1 MNDFYF
7 AIFGLSFLG
16 GIAYFWYKCQMFAVS
31 KFVLLM
37 GLLIT
42 PIGALVGI
50 YWLIKDFFLF
60 RNPSTKS
67 KDKFETEVKESA
79 NNKNITIPDE
89 LYLQA
94 LEDYENGNIDKA
106 LYARLF
112 AENDGKEE
120 LIKAKYIRLRVQKMA
135 LSN

>member
-7 AIFGLSFLG
+7 AIFALSFLG

-37 GLLIT
+37 GVLIS
-42 PIGALVGI
+42 PVGALVGI
-50 YWLIKDFFLF
+50 YWVIKDFFLF
-60 RNPSTKS
+60 RNPSSSS
-67 KDKFETEVKESA
+67 KDKFESGIKGNT
-79 NNKNITIPDE
+79 NNKNTTIPDK

-94 LEDYENGNIDKA
+94 LENYENGDIDKA

-112 AENDGKEE
+112 AENDGIEE
-120 LIKAKYIRLRVQKMA
+120 LIKAKYITLVVQKRVQ
-135 LSN
+135 LN

>member
-1 MNDFYF
+1 
-7 AIFGLSFLG
+7 
-16 GIAYFWYKCQMFAVS
+16 MFAVS

-37 GLLIT
+37 GVLIS
-42 PIGALVGI
+42 PVGALVGI
-50 YWLIKDFFLF
+50 YWVIKDFFLF
-60 RNPSTKS
+60 RNPSTS
-67 KDKFETEVKESA
+67 GKDKLENERKENT
-79 NNKNITIPDE
+79 NNKNTAIPDE
-89 LYLQA
+89 FYLQA

-120 LIKAKYIRLRVQKMA
+120 VIKAKYITLIVQKMV

>member
-7 AIFGLSFLG
+7 AIIALSFLG
-16 GIAYFWYKCQMFAVS
+16 GLVYFWYKCQMFAVN

-37 GLLIT
+37 GVLIS
-42 PIGALVGI
+42 PVGALVGI
-50 YWLIKDFFLF
+50 YWVIKDFFQF
-60 RNPSTKS
+60 RNSSTSS
-67 KDKFETEVKESA
+67 KDKFESEINGNA
-79 NNKNITIPDE
+79 NNKNTTIPDQ

-94 LEDYENGNIDKA
+94 LENYENGDIDKA

-120 LIKAKYIRLRVQKMA
+120 LVKAKYITLVVQKRVQ
-135 LSN
+135 SN

>member
-7 AIFGLSFLG
+7 AIIALSFLG

-37 GLLIT
+37 GVLIS
-42 PIGALVGI
+42 PVGALVGI

-60 RNPSTKS
+60 RNPSTSS
-67 KDKFETEVKESA
+67 KDKFETGINGNA
-79 NNKNITIPDE
+79 NDKKRTIPDE
-89 LYLQA
+89 FYLQA
-94 LEDYENGNIDKA
+94 LENYENGDIDKA

-120 LIKAKYIRLRVQKMA
+120 LIKAKYITLVVQKRVQ
-135 LSN
+135 SN

>member
-7 AIFGLSFLG
+7 AIIALSFLG

-37 GLLIT
+37 GVLIS
-42 PIGALVGI
+42 PVGALVGI
-50 YWLIKDFFLF
+50 YWVIKDFFQF
-60 RNPSTKS
+60 RNSSTSS
-67 KDKFETEVKESA
+67 KDKFESEINGNA
-79 NNKNITIPDE
+79 NNKNTTIPDQ

-94 LEDYENGNIDKA
+94 LENYENGDIDKA

-120 LIKAKYIRLRVQKMA
+120 LVKAKYITLVVQKRVQ
-135 LSN
+135 SN

>member
-1 MNDFYF
+1 MNDLYI

-16 GIAYFWYKCQMFAVS
+16 GLVYFWYKCQMFAVN

-37 GLLIT
+37 GVLIS
-42 PIGALVGI
+42 PVGALVGI
-50 YWLIKDFFLF
+50 YWVIKDFFQF
-60 RNPSTKS
+60 RNSSTSS
-67 KDKFETEVKESA
+67 KDKFQSEINGNA
-79 NNKNITIPDE
+79 NNKNTTIPDQ

-94 LEDYENGNIDKA
+94 LENYENGDIDKA

-120 LIKAKYIRLRVQKMA
+120 LIKAKYITLVVQKRVQ
-135 LSN
+135 SN

>member
-1 MNDFYF
+1 MNDLYI

-16 GIAYFWYKCQMFAVS
+16 GLLYFWYKCQMFAVN

-37 GLLIT
+37 GVLIS
-42 PIGALVGI
+42 PVGALVGI
-50 YWLIKDFFLF
+50 YWVIKDFFQF
-60 RNPSTKS
+60 RNSSTSS
-67 KDKFETEVKESA
+67 KDKFESEINGNA
-79 NNKNITIPDE
+79 NNKNTTIPDQ

-94 LEDYENGNIDKA
+94 LENYENGDIDKA

-120 LIKAKYIRLRVQKMA
+120 LVKAKYITLVVQKRVQ
-135 LSN
+135 SN

>member
-1 MNDFYF
+1 MNDLYF
-7 AIFGLSFLG
+7 AIFALSFLG
-16 GIAYFWYKCQMFAVS
+16 GLAYFWYKCQMFAVS

-37 GLLIT
+37 GVLIS
-42 PIGALVGI
+42 PVGALVGI
-50 YWLIKDFFLF
+50 YWVIKDFFLF
-60 RNPSTKS
+60 RNPSTS
-67 KDKFETEVKESA
+67 VKDKLENERKENT
-79 NNKNITIPDE
+79 NNKNTAIPDE
-89 LYLQA
+89 FYLQA

-120 LIKAKYIRLRVQKMA
+120 VIKAKYITLIVQKMV

>member
-7 AIFGLSFLG
+7 AIFALSFLG

-37 GLLIT
+37 GVLIS

-67 KDKFETEVKESA
+67 KDKFEAEIKESA

-120 LIKAKYIRLRVQKMA
+120 LIKAKYITLRVQKMA

>member
-1 MNDFYF
+1 MNDLYF
-7 AIFGLSFLG
+7 AIFALSFLG
-16 GIAYFWYKCQMFAVS
+16 GLAYFWYKCQMFAVS

-37 GLLIT
+37 GVLIS
-42 PIGALVGI
+42 PVGALVGI
-50 YWLIKDFFLF
+50 YWVIKDFFLF
-60 RNPSTKS
+60 RNPSTS
-67 KDKFETEVKESA
+67 GKDKLENERKENAS
-79 NNKNITIPDE
+79 NKNTAIPDE
-89 LYLQA
+89 FYLQA

-120 LIKAKYIRLRVQKMA
+120 VIKAKYITLIVQKMV

>member
-1 MNDFYF
+1 MNDLYI

-16 GIAYFWYKCQMFAVS
+16 GLVYFWYKCQMFAVN

-37 GLLIT
+37 GVLIS
-42 PIGALVGI
+42 PVGALVGI
-50 YWLIKDFFLF
+50 YWVIKDFFQF
-60 RNPSTKS
+60 RNSSTSS
-67 KDKFETEVKESA
+67 KDKFESEINGNA
-79 NNKNITIPDE
+79 NNKNTTIPDQ

-94 LEDYENGNIDKA
+94 LENYENGDIDKA

-120 LIKAKYIRLRVQKMA
+120 LIKAKYITIVVQKRVQ
-135 LSN
+135 SN

>member
-1 MNDFYF
+1 MNDLYF
-7 AIFGLSFLG
+7 AIFALSFLG
-16 GIAYFWYKCQMFAVS
+16 GLAYFWYKCQMFAVS

-37 GLLIT
+37 GVLIS
-42 PIGALVGI
+42 PVGALVGI
-50 YWLIKDFFLF
+50 YWVIKDFFLF
-60 RNPSTKS
+60 RNPSTS
-67 KDKFETEVKESA
+67 GKDKLENERKENAS
-79 NNKNITIPDE
+79 NKNTAIPDE
-89 LYLQA
+89 FYLQA

-120 LIKAKYIRLRVQKMA
+120 VIKAKYITLIVQKMI

>member
-1 MNDFYF
+1 MNDLYI

-16 GIAYFWYKCQMFAVS
+16 GLVYFWYKCQMFAVN

-37 GLLIT
+37 GVLIS
-42 PIGALVGI
+42 PVGALVGI

-60 RNPSTKS
+60 RNPSTSS
-67 KDKFETEVKESA
+67 KDKFESEINGNA
-79 NNKNITIPDE
+79 NNKNTTIPDQ

-94 LEDYENGNIDKA
+94 LENYENGDIDKA

-120 LIKAKYIRLRVQKMA
+120 LIKAKYITLVVQKK
-135 LSN
+135 

>member
-1 MNDFYF
+1 MNDLYI

-16 GIAYFWYKCQMFAVS
+16 GLVYFWYKCQMFAVN

-37 GLLIT
+37 GVLIS
-42 PIGALVGI
+42 PVGALVGI
-50 YWLIKDFFLF
+50 YWVIKDFFLF
-60 RNPSTKS
+60 RNPSTSS
-67 KDKFETEVKESA
+67 KDKFESGINGNA
-79 NNKNITIPDE
+79 NNKNTTIPDQ

-94 LEDYENGNIDKA
+94 LENYENGDIDKA

-120 LIKAKYIRLRVQKMA
+120 LIKAKYITLVVQKRVQ
-135 LSN
+135 SN

>member
-37 GLLIT
+37 GVLIS

-67 KDKFETEVKESA
+67 KDKFEAEIKENA

-120 LIKAKYIRLRVQKMA
+120 LIKAKYITLRVQKMA

>member
-1 MNDFYF
+1 MNDLYI

-16 GIAYFWYKCQMFAVS
+16 GLVYFWYKCQMFAVN

-37 GLLIT
+37 GVLIS
-42 PIGALVGI
+42 PVGALVGI
-50 YWLIKDFFLF
+50 YWVIKDFFQF
-60 RNPSTKS
+60 RNSSTSS
-67 KDKFETEVKESA
+67 KDKFESEINGNA
-79 NNKNITIPDE
+79 NNKNTTIPDQ

-94 LEDYENGNIDKA
+94 LENYENGDIDKA

-120 LIKAKYIRLRVQKMA
+120 LVKAKYITLVVQKRVQ
-135 LSN
+135 SN

>member
-1 MNDFYF
+1 MNDLYI

-16 GIAYFWYKCQMFAVS
+16 GLVYFWYKCQMFAVN

-37 GLLIT
+37 GVLIS
-42 PIGALVGI
+42 PVGALVGI
-50 YWLIKDFFLF
+50 YWVIKDFFQF
-60 RNPSTKS
+60 RNSSTSS
-67 KDKFETEVKESA
+67 KDKFESGINGNT
-79 NNKNITIPDE
+79 NNKNTTIPDQ

-94 LEDYENGNIDKA
+94 LENYENGDIDKA

-120 LIKAKYIRLRVQKMA
+120 LVKAKYITLVVQKRVQ
-135 LSN
+135 SN

>member
-7 AIFGLSFLG
+7 TIFGLSFLG

>member
-7 AIFGLSFLG
+7 TIFGLSFLG

-67 KDKFETEVKESA
+67 KDKYETDVKESA

>member
-1 MNDFYF
+1 MNDLYF
-7 AIFGLSFLG
+7 AIFALSFLG
-16 GIAYFWYKCQMFAVS
+16 GLAYFWYKCQMFAVS

-37 GLLIT
+37 GVLIS
-42 PIGALVGI
+42 PVGALVGI
-50 YWLIKDFFLF
+50 YWVIKDFFLF
-60 RNPSTKS
+60 RNPSTS
-67 KDKFETEVKESA
+67 GKDKLENERKENT
-79 NNKNITIPDE
+79 NNKNTAIPDE
-89 LYLQA
+89 FYLQA

-120 LIKAKYIRLRVQKMA
+120 VIKAKYITLIVQKMV

>member
-1 MNDFYF
+1 MNDLYF
-7 AIFGLSFLG
+7 AIFALSFLG
-16 GIAYFWYKCQMFAVS
+16 GLAYFWYKCQMFAVS

-37 GLLIT
+37 GVLIS
-42 PIGALVGI
+42 PVGALVGI
-50 YWLIKDFFLF
+50 YWVIKDFFLF
-60 RNPSTKS
+60 RNPSTS
-67 KDKFETEVKESA
+67 GKDKLENERKENT
-79 NNKNITIPDE
+79 NNKNTAIPDE
-89 LYLQA
+89 FYLQA

-120 LIKAKYIRLRVQKMA
+120 VVKAKYITLIVQKMV

>member
-1 MNDFYF
+1 
-7 AIFGLSFLG
+7 
-16 GIAYFWYKCQMFAVS
+16 MFAVS

-37 GLLIT
+37 GVLIS

-67 KDKFETEVKESA
+67 KDKFEAEIKESA

-120 LIKAKYIRLRVQKMA
+120 LIKAKYITLRVQKMA

>member
-1 MNDFYF
+1 MNDLYI

-16 GIAYFWYKCQMFAVS
+16 GLVYFWYKCQMFAVS

-37 GLLIT
+37 GVLIS
-42 PIGALVGI
+42 PVGALVGI
-50 YWLIKDFFLF
+50 YWVIKDFFLF
-60 RNPSTKS
+60 RNPSSSS
-67 KDKFETEVKESA
+67 KDKFESGIKGNS
-79 NNKNITIPDE
+79 NNKNTTIPDE

-94 LEDYENGNIDKA
+94 LENYENGDIDKA

-120 LIKAKYIRLRVQKMA
+120 LIKAKYISLVVQKRVK
-135 LSN
+135 SN